1 MVKKGKTTADTPP
14 PGGPAEETAAL
25 AESSADEL
33 DALRQA
39 NAEQAARL
47 DALQRELQDVQARV
61 NEYLDGWQ
69 RERAEFQNYKKRMDS
84 SREQL
89 YQTTVGSV
97 VRRYLVVVDDLE
109 RALARRP
116 QDGDGAAWAGGVE
129 LIYRK
134 LLQALEADGV
144 QVIQADGQ
152 LFDPNL
158 HEAIQQ
164 EPSPEHQS
172 GQIIE
177 VLQKGYTI
185 SGRVLRPATVRI
197 AQ

>member
-1 MVKKGKTTADTPP
+1 
-14 PGGPAEETAAL
+14 
-25 AESSADEL
+25 
-33 DALRQA
+33 
-39 NAEQAARL
+39 
-47 DALQRELQDVQARV
+47 
-61 NEYLDGWQ
+61 
-69 RERAEFQNYKKRMDS
+69 
-84 SREQL
+84 
-89 YQTTVGSV
+89 
-97 VRRYLVVVDDLE
+97 
-109 RALARRP
+109 
-116 QDGDGAAWAGGVE
+116 VE